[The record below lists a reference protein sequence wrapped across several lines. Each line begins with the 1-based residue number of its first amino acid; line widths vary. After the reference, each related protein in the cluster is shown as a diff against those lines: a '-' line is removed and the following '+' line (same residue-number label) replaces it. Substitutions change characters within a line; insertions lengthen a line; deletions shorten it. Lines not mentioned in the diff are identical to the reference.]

1 MPLNDFASLATVL
14 QGVGVIATLAFLAIE
29 LRQNTRALRANAFQ
43 TVASEFA
50 RFDGQFAYD
59 ADYADLVL
67 RALVS
72 LEPLTP
78 NERYRVAMAASL
90 RMQLFDSLYYWHRQG
105 VLEKPRWEAFER
117 QFAVWI
123 QHPGMRAWW
132 QQSQVF
138 YTPEFVAHVNT
149 RILNL
154 EVARAG
160 WWVTPAPQD
169 AATVAAASPAH
180 PAGG

>member
-1 MPLNDFASLATVL
+1 MPLSDLASIAVIL
-14 QGVGVIATLAFLAIE
+14 QGLGVILTLVFLAVE

-50 RFDGQFAYD
+50 RFDGQFVYD
-59 ADYADLVL
+59 PAYADLVL
-67 RALVS
+67 RSLMS
-72 LEPLTP
+72 LEQLTP

-90 RMQLFDSLYYWHRQG
+90 RMQLFDSLYYWHCQG

-117 QFAVWI
+117 QCAAWI

-138 YTPEFVAHVNT
+138 YTPEFVAHVNA

-154 EVARAG
+154 DVSRAG
-160 WWVTPAPQD
+160 WWVTPAPPPE
-169 AATVAAASPAH
+169 AAAPATGSPAQ
-180 PAGG
+180 PTG

>member
-1 MPLNDFASLATVL
+1 MPLNDLASIAVIL
-14 QGVGVIATLAFLAIE
+14 QGLGVIVTLAFLAVE

-50 RFDGQFAYD
+50 RFDGQFVYD
-59 ADYADLVL
+59 PAYADLVL
-67 RALVS
+67 RSLVS
-72 LEPLTP
+72 LEQLTP

-117 QFAVWI
+117 QFATWI

-132 QQSQVF
+132 RESQLF

-154 EVARAG
+154 DVSHAG
-160 WWVTPAPQD
+160 WWVTPTPPDD
-169 AATVAAASPAH
+169 AAPVAAVSPARS
-180 PAGG
+180 AG